1 MSISCLASNVLTLNS
16 TLFSTSYRTYGAKRP
31 CPTLPD
37 KYGYACV
44 CVTTFT
50 PQIQKKKKKSIF
62 SFAECICDALR
73 DFEPF
78 VQFKNVKNRH
88 GGVLLLVKL

>member
-16 TLFSTSYRTYGAKRP
+16 TLFQHLIEHMVPKGLV
-31 CPTLPD
+31 LPYLTNMGMHVYVWPHSPP
-37 KYGYACV
+37 KY
-44 CVTTFT
+44 
-50 PQIQKKKKKSIF
+50 KKKKSIS
-62 SFAECICDALR
+62 SFAECIYDALR

-78 VQFKNVKNRH
+78 VQFKNAKTRH

>member
-44 CVTTFT
+44 CVTIFT
-50 PQIQKKKKKSIF
+50 PQIQKKNQYLHLLSV
-62 SFAECICDALR
+62 CDALR